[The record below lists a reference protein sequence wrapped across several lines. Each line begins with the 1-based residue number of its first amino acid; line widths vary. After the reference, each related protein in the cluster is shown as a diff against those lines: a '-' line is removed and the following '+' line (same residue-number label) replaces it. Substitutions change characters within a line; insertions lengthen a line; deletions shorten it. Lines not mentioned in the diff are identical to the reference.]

1 MIANPDGPPPG
12 YPPPGYPPPGSPPS
26 GYPPPGYYAPPGY
39 PAPGYPG
46 HPAYP
51 GYGPP
56 YGTPNYG
63 PAGYPPPAPQALKP
77 GVVPLRPLTLSDI
90 FNGAVSFIRLN
101 PKATLGMTVVVVV
114 VAQVIALLIQLIPMS
129 SVGLLDP
136 SNYNISQGEPVTGS
150 EMLTLLLTGL
160 PASITTIVAAIVLS
174 GLLTVVVGRSV
185 FGAKITAAEAWERAR
200 GRLIPLLA
208 LTGLQMLA
216 FTVIAAVAT
225 GIVVGAWYLVGVA
238 AAVIVGLVL
247 ALGVFALFLWL
258 GTLLVFAAP
267 VIVLERVGLVDS
279 VRRSIALVKNDFWR
293 VFGIWFLSVLVAG
306 MIASAV
312 SFPFTIVGQFLLMTS
327 ESTTTVVV
335 ALVLATIGGSIG
347 QVISS
352 PFTAGVVVLLYADRR
367 IRAEA
372 FDLVLQSGVKNAT
385 VDSGEGIDQLWLAA
399 QRP

>member
-1 MIANPDGPPPG
+1 MANPDGTPPG
-12 YPPPGYPPPGSPPS
+12 YPPPGYPPS

-39 PAPGYPG
+39 PAP
-46 HPAYP
+46 AYP
-51 GYGPP
+51 GYGSP
-56 YGTPNYG
+56 YGTPGYG

-114 VAQVIALLIQLIPMS
+114 VAQVIALLIQLFPMS

-136 SNYNISQGEPVTGS
+136 SNYNISQAEPVTGS

-200 GRLIPLLA
+200 GRLLPLLA
-208 LTGLQMLA
+208 LTGLQLLA

-225 GIVVGAWYLVGVA
+225 GIVAVAWYLVGVA
-238 AAVIVGLVL
+238 AAVIVGLLL

-258 GTLLVFAAP
+258 STLLVFAPP

-279 VRRSIALVKNDFWR
+279 VKRSVALVKNDFWR
-293 VFGIWFLSVLVAG
+293 VFGIWFLSVLVAS

-312 SFPFTIVGQFLLMTS
+312 SFPFVIVSQFLLMTS

-335 ALVLATIGGSIG
+335 ALVLSTIGGSIG

-352 PFTAGVVVLLYADRR
+352 PFTAGAVVLLYADRR

-385 VDSGEGIDQLWLAA
+385 VGSGEGIDQLWLAA